1 MRSPRQDGHWS
12 AAAVTDAFPP
22 TSAAEVLALCDGV
35 WMSLRSTLQPA
46 DSDEG
51 WHSSEKGELTL
62 HWTAASDHC
71 ALGTLDAT
79 PPSGIT
85 SRLTFL
91 ADGRLETGDGK
102 QGRWELQANGRHVNV
117 FPVTEPRRA
126 PGWPGRTMYPLRPG
140 YASTL
145 MKLQGATLE
154 HLTLSGVLPPTA
166 GELVD
171 RRTRPA

>member
-62 HWTAASDHC
+62 HWTAAGDHS

-91 ADGRLETGDGK
+91 ADGRLETCDGK
-102 QGRWELQANGRHVNV
+102 QGRWELQANGRLVLIHSDG
-117 FPVTEPRRA
+117 E
-126 PGWPGRTMYPLRPG
+126 LRLEEAISFTKPNLRLRNLLIWKG
-140 YASTL
+140 EQ
-145 MKLQGATLE
+145 LQGSQFCSE
-154 HLTLSGVLPPTA
+154 I
-166 GELVD
+166 
-171 RRTRPA
+171 RRVSKPSS